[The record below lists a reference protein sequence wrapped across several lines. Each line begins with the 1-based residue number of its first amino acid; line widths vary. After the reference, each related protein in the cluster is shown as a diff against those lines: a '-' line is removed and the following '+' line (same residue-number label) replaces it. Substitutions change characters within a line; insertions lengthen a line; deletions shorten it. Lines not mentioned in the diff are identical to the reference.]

1 MADVQEAPSPST
13 DGKVLAVLEVLP
25 ERMSW
30 KQIFCLAKEMYE
42 WVVVARHHA
51 KLYVDKVKV
60 VKEPA
65 KLPTQ
70 CASCNT
76 TMSCK
81 DEDLLLGSKPHD
93 CPLFVT
99 SYIKGKKSSPSW

>member
-70 CASCNT
+70 CATYNIAVSFT
-76 TMSCK
+76 
-81 DEDLLLGSKPHD
+81 DQDLLLGSRPYNY
-93 CPLFVT
+93 PLFVT
-99 SYIKGKKSSPSW
+99 SYIRAKYSSASW